1 MSDHVIPE
9 SAFFSAEEKVQIL
22 SGKCPGI
29 TKGRLKVWLSFRK
42 GTARDG
48 SASSDGTK
56 VRTASK
62 VRTLRLVIIIF
73 VIGRSLMFRCTLL
86 IRTISDLTIVWNDLT
101 WNDLT

>member
-1 MSDHVIPE
+1 MSDHVTPE

-29 TKGRLKVWLSFRK
+29 TKGRLKVSFRK

-56 VRTASK
+56 AVLLQRYVHFAS
-62 VRTLRLVIIIF
+62 
-73 VIGRSLMFRCTLL
+73 LL
-86 IRTISDLTIVWNDLT
+86 LKYLSSGVHLCFDVLS
-101 WNDLT
+101 

>member
-29 TKGRLKVWLSFRK
+29 TKGRLKVWVSFRK

-56 VRTASK
+56 AVLLQRYVRF
-62 VRTLRLVIIIF
+62 VRLVNIIF

-86 IRTISDLTIVWNDLT
+86 TSYVYHMLISDRFNFLGL
-101 WNDLT
+101 

>member
-48 SASSDGTK
+48 SASSDGK
-56 VRTASK
+56 KAVLLQR

-86 IRTISDLTIVWNDLT
+86 TSYVYHMLI
-101 WNDLT
+101 